1 MTVCLHRALQHKT
14 MKPRVGLC
22 EGFCA
27 YPAGR
32 MASVYLRGTETQCWG
47 LCAPLSQKAIL
58 PLKYQEQRRRNCG
71 KAGQFTQPSRNAF
84 AAQSADFPGHSRS
97 AKCQGKGNAE
107 GSILKQD
114 KSPVPQAA
122 PGRSQRPAVRA
133 AFRAF
138 PGQGRNSGNCLESLV
153 GIYFWRHFQAEKTL
167 LASGLPENQLFQG
180 IGTASVLRSQ
190 ALLAEK
196 VRFFLPRRG
205 TRLCLC
211 PPKILGK
218 AYRFGPPAGGKI
230 GPVPQEKR
238 L

>member
-114 KSPVPQAA
+114 KGRGSQVAPARITTPRSAGRFKGFQALKRGCIRGSHSTRWDHHWGLILLKC
-122 PGRSQRPAVRA
+122 PRLA
-133 AFRAF
+133 AF
-138 PGQGRNSGNCLESLV
+138 SGDRYGDE
-153 GIYFWRHFQAEKTL
+153 G
-167 LASGLPENQLFQG
+167 
-180 IGTASVLRSQ
+180 
-190 ALLAEK
+190 
-196 VRFFLPRRG
+196 
-205 TRLCLC
+205 
-211 PPKILGK
+211 
-218 AYRFGPPAGGKI
+218 
-230 GPVPQEKR
+230 
-238 L
+238 